1 MKLLYAGI
9 DVGSRKNALCCL
21 LHSGE
26 TIGEV
31 KMFNNNL
38 PGAKEVEND
47 LASLCQ
53 EHQVD
58 LLVVGTEATSFYD
71 FHILTFLAESEQLA
85 SFSPRIYRINPKLIK
100 NFKKSYPDGDNT
112 DLTAAFFIADFL
124 RFGRLPHQFNAKMDY
139 LPLQRLTRFRA
150 HLTRNITAEKNYFL
164 SHLFLNYSAYNQ
176 VKPFSNT
183 FGATSQAVIEEFFS
197 VDEIV
202 NISLEDLVHF
212 VCDKGKNRFSQ
223 PVQVAEKLK
232 QVARESYRLR
242 PALAKSVGIVLA
254 TTMQNIRTL
263 EKSLKEVD
271 KAIEKAFAAFPNTL
285 QRTFGKSTLQS
296 IPGIGPVYS
305 AGIYAEIGDIN
316 RFATDAQ
323 IAKFAG
329 LTWKR
334 KQSGEFEAQETRM
347 IKAAN
352 THLRYYLIE
361 AANSLRNHNHEYQA
375 YYNRKYQ
382 EVRKHQHKRAL
393 VLTARKLVRLV
404 YALLS
409 KQQLYRPKV

>member
-1 MKLLYAGI
+1 MKTLHAGI
-9 DVGSRKNALCCL
+9 DVGSRKNALCL
-21 LHSGE
+21 MLHSGE

-38 PGAKEVEND
+38 PEAKQVED
-47 LASLCQ
+47 YILSVCQ
-53 EHQVD
+53 EQQVD
-58 LLVVGTEATSFYD
+58 SLLVGTEATSFYD
-71 FHILTFLAESEQLA
+71 FHILTFLAESEKLSA
-85 SFSPRIYRINPKLIK
+85 FSPKMYRINPKLIK
-100 NFKKSYPDGDNT
+100 NFKKSYPDCDNT

-124 RFGRLPHQFNAKMDY
+124 RFGRLPHQFNANMNY

-150 HLTRNITAEKNYFL
+150 HLARNITAEKNYFL
-164 SHLFLNYSAYNQ
+164 SHLFLNYSAYSQ
-176 VKPFSNT
+176 VQPFSNT

-202 NISLEDLVHF
+202 NTSLEDLVRF
-212 VCDKGKNRFSQ
+212 VCDKGKNRFSK
-223 PVQVAEKLK
+223 PLEVAEKLK
-232 QVARESYRLR
+232 QVARESYRIR
-242 PALAKSVGIVLA
+242 PALAESVSIVLA

-263 EKSLKEVD
+263 QKSLTQVD
-271 KAIEKAFAAFPNTL
+271 KAIEKAFAAFPN
-285 QRTFGKSTLQS
+285 TLQS

-305 AGIYAEIGDIN
+305 AGIYAEIGDIK

-361 AANSLRNHNHEYQA
+361 AANSLRTHNHEYQA
-375 YYNRKYQ
+375 YYNRKYK

-393 VLTARKLVRLV
+393 VLTARKLVRLI
-404 YALLS
+404 YALLA
-409 KQQLYRPKV
+409 KQQLYRV